1 MDTATLNHYK
11 RNGVDIFGIQ
21 GPDVFDHFDQ
31 EAEAAITTGYQYFIK
46 ADTIEELC
54 EKTGIDLAGLEE
66 TLEIYNDDCDNGGF
80 DSIFNKDRQFMRPVR
95 KGPFYSLQSFPGA
108 YGSFGG
114 IKINYKTE
122 AVDQDGYPIKGL
134 YAVGT
139 DACDIYGDTYPFIL
153 GGNTMAFCLN
163 SGRMAAEYAA
173 EYISTL

>member
-1 MDTATLNHYK
+1 
-11 RNGVDIFGIQ
+11 
-21 GPDVFDHFDQ
+21 
-31 EAEAAITTGYQYFIK
+31 
-46 ADTIEELC
+46 
-54 EKTGIDLAGLEE
+54 
-66 TLEIYNDDCDNGGF
+66 
-80 DSIFNKDRQFMRPVR
+80 VR

>member
-1 MDTATLNHYK
+1 M
-11 RNGVDIFGIQ
+11 DIFGIQ
-21 GPDVFDHFDQ
+21 GSDVFDHFDQ
-31 EAEAAITTGYQYFIK
+31 EAEAAITTGYQYFVK
-46 ADTIEELC
+46 ADTIEDLC